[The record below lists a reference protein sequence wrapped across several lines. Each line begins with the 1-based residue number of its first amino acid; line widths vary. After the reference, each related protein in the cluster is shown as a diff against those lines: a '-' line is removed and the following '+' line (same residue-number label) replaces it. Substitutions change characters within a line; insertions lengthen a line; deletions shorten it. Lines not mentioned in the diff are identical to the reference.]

1 MLGSQGFGGGEFMV
15 SGIKQNLTR
24 LLSWY
29 AFLHAVTLSAI
40 LFVHFVLNIDMT
52 LLGKPGKLLEAYFLD
67 LLGRNIAISLS
78 PVLWLIL
85 RLLTGSARM
94 LPWRF

>member
-1 MLGSQGFGGGEFMV
+1 MV
-15 SGIKQNLTR
+15 SGIKKNLTR

-85 RLLTGSARM
+85 RLSTGSARI

>member
-1 MLGSQGFGGGEFMV
+1 MV
-15 SGIKQNLTR
+15 SGIKKNLTW

-29 AFLHAVTLSAI
+29 AFVHAVTLSAI

-52 LLGKPGKLLEAYFLD
+52 LLGEPGKLMEAYFLD
-67 LLGRNIAISLS
+67 LLGRNIAVGLS
-78 PVLWLIL
+78 PALWLIL
-85 RLLTGSARM
+85 RLFTGRARI